1 MLRSLY
7 ERVAIVMTGN
17 LRVADPTEV
26 LADKRLTAALLDQLT
41 HETHVLE
48 FVGYSYR
55 CCEPMQRK
63 S

>member
-1 MLRSLY
+1 
-7 ERVAIVMTGN
+7 MTGN